1 MQKIRIIY
9 VGKSKREEQLL
20 ESEYIKRIKRYADL
34 ELTELKD
41 ERAADS
47 LSPAQEAQV
56 MKKEGERILA
66 AIRPDERVIALAIEG
81 RQPDT
86 IALSKKIRS
95 SALSSQKLC
104 FVIGGSLGLSNEV
117 KTRADELMSLSLLT
131 LPHRL
136 ARIVLLEQIYRSLTI
151 INNKTYHK

>member
-9 VGKSKREEQLL
+9 VGKSKREEQPL
-20 ESEYIKRIKRYADL
+20 ESEYAKRIKRYADL

-41 ERAADS
+41 ERASES
-47 LSPAQEAQV
+47 LSAAEEIQV

-66 AIRPDERVIALAIEG
+66 AIRPDERVIAIEG
-81 RQPDT
+81 KQPDT

-104 FVIGGSLGLSNEV
+104 FVIGGSLGLSPEV
-117 KTRADELMSLSLLT
+117 KARADELMSLSLLT

>member
-117 KTRADELMSLSLLT
+117 KARADELMSLSLLT

>member
-9 VGKSKREEQLL
+9 VGKSKREEQPL
-20 ESEYIKRIKRYADL
+20 ESEYAKRIKRYADL

-41 ERAADS
+41 ERASES
-47 LSPAQEAQV
+47 LSAAEEIQV

-81 RQPDT
+81 
-86 IALSKKIRS
+86 
-95 SALSSQKLC
+95 KLC
-104 FVIGGSLGLSNEV
+104 FVIGGSLGLSPEV
-117 KTRADELMSLSLLT
+117 KARADELMSLSLLT

>member
-9 VGKSKREEQLL
+9 VGKSKREEQPL
-20 ESEYIKRIKRYADL
+20 ESEYAKRIKRYADL

-41 ERAADS
+41 ERASES
-47 LSPAQEAQV
+47 LSAAEEIQV

-81 RQPDT
+81 KQPDT

-104 FVIGGSLGLSNEV
+104 FVIGGSLGLSPEV
-117 KTRADELMSLSLLT
+117 KARSDELMSLSLLT

>member
-9 VGKSKREEQLL
+9 VGKSKREEQPL
-20 ESEYIKRIKRYADL
+20 ESEDAKRIKRYADL

-41 ERAADS
+41 ERASES
-47 LSPAQEAQV
+47 LSAAEEIQV

-81 RQPDT
+81 KQPDT

-104 FVIGGSLGLSNEV
+104 FVIGGSLGLSPEV
-117 KTRADELMSLSLLT
+117 KARADELMSLSLLT

>member
-1 MQKIRIIY
+1 
-9 VGKSKREEQLL
+9 
-20 ESEYIKRIKRYADL
+20 
-34 ELTELKD
+34 
-41 ERAADS
+41 
-47 LSPAQEAQV
+47 
-56 MKKEGERILA
+56 
-66 AIRPDERVIALAIEG
+66 IRPDERVIALAIEG
-81 RQPDT
+81 KQPDT

-104 FVIGGSLGLSNEV
+104 FVIGGSLGLSPEV
-117 KTRADELMSLSLLT
+117 KARADELMSLSLLT